1 MKRQMRNFARSIAAS
16 FLVVLM
22 FGLSSFTQLNFND
35 PGAKEASVKHIA
47 TSADKLIFQVSM
59 NNETGEKFS
68 VTIKSENGTT
78 MFSEVYDEKDF
89 NKKFILDKSESKPV
103 LTFII
108 RTLKDKQV
116 QIFEI
121 NTITRIVENY
131 DVTVRKL

>member
-22 FGLSSFTQLNFND
+22 FGLSSFTQPIVND
-35 PGAKEASVKHIA
+35 PGVKQASVKHIA
-47 TSADKLIFQVSM
+47 TSEDKLVFQVSM

-68 VTIKSENGTT
+68 ISIKSENGTT

-103 LTFII
+103 ITFII
-108 RTLKDKQV
+108 RTLKDRQV